1 MSKAQCDACTDL
13 RATSPE
19 FVAYGVTDTIAES
32 LMNNTGLNPTLP
44 VLHDDCEDMADLL
57 DCLIGRLNTD
67 DLKTCDVPDFLG
79 RFTGNL
85 YETLKAMNAVDCGL
99 WEKVKLLDEIL
110 KLLQEIMDKLEE
122 CCGGGGDE
130 GCYENVNPS
139 YYYDACPAPF
149 WNSHEGEDPFL
160 DGGVATRTCP
170 EGGLIFLYN
179 NKHGER
185 MDRKN
190 GTSYTTLFNYGDS
203 SLTVTYPTAT
213 TIHMVNTDTES
224 PWAVL
229 YIPCPGDPTPIPP
242 A

>member
-19 FVAYGVTDTIAES
+19 FVAHGVTEKIAES
-32 LMNNTGLNPTLP
+32 LMNNTGLNPELT

-122 CCGGGGDE
+122 CCGGGGGGTCWD
-130 GCYENVNPS
+130 NV
-139 YYYDACPAPF
+139 YAERYYDACPAPF
-149 WNSHEGEDPFL
+149 WNTHEGDDPFL
-160 DGGVATRTCP
+160 DGGVATRICP
-170 EGGLIFLYN
+170 EEGLFFLYN
-179 NKHGER
+179 NKNGA
-185 MDRKN
+185 KLYKKS
-190 GTSYTTLFNYGDS
+190 GTSAELILHNGDS
-203 SLTVTYPTAT
+203 SLTVTFPTDT

-224 PWAVL
+224 PWAIL
-229 YIPCPGDPTPIPP
+229 YLECASDEP

>member
-19 FVAYGVTDTIAES
+19 FVAYGVTDKIAES
-32 LMNNTGLNPTLP
+32 LMNNTGLNPELP
-44 VLHDDCEDMADLL
+44 VLHEDCEDMADVL

-67 DLKTCDVPDFLG
+67 DLATCDVPDFLS
-79 RFTGNL
+79 RFKGNL

-110 KLLQEIMDKLEE
+110 ELLKALKDKLDE
-122 CCGGGGDE
+122 CCDGGGDE
-130 GCYENVNPS
+130 GCFETVEPVTF
-139 YYYDACPAPF
+139 YDACPAPF
-149 WNSHEGEDPFL
+149 WNSHEGEEPFL
-160 DGGVATRTCP
+160 DGGVATRQCP

-185 MDRKN
+185 MYRKN
-190 GTSYTTLFNYGDS
+190 GTTATILFQYGDS
-203 SLTVTYPTAT
+203 SLTVTFPTAT

-229 YIPCPGDPTPIPP
+229 YIPCPGDELPP
-242 A
+242 R

>member
-122 CCGGGGDE
+122 CCGGGGGG
-130 GCYENVNPS
+130 GCFDGVLPS
-139 YYYDACPAPF
+139 RYYDACPAPF
-149 WNSHEGEDPFL
+149 WNSHGGEDPFL

-170 EGGLIFLYN
+170 ENGMIFLFN
-179 NKHGER
+179 NQQQSKLY
-185 MDRKN
+185 KKA
-190 GTSYTTLFNYGDS
+190 GTEAVELIAQSTPAF
-203 SLTVTYPTAT
+203 TVTFPTAT
-213 TIHMVNTDTES
+213 TIHMVNTNTEHI
-224 PWAVL
+224 WAAL
-229 YIPCPGDPTPIPP
+229 YLECPVEPEGDVK
-242 A
+242 

>member
-19 FVAYGVTDTIAES
+19 FVAYGVTDTVAKS

-44 VLHDDCEDMADLL
+44 VLHEDCEDMADVL
-57 DCLIGRLNTD
+57 DCLLGRLSTE

-110 KLLQEIMDKLEE
+110 ELLQQIKDKLEE
-122 CCGGGGDE
+122 CCEGGGG
-130 GCYENVNPS
+130 GCFDNVVPS
-139 YYYDACPAPF
+139 RYYDACPAPF

-160 DGGVATRTCP
+160 DGGVATRQCP
-170 EGGLIFLYN
+170 ENCMIFLFN
-179 NKHGER
+179 NQNQSKLYKKE
-185 MDRKN
+185 
-190 GTSYTTLFNYGDS
+190 GTEAIEMLGQSTPAF
-203 SLTVTYPTAT
+203 TVTFPTST
-213 TIHMVNTDTES
+213 TIHMVNTNTEHV
-224 PWAVL
+224 WAVL
-229 YIPCPGDPTPIPP
+229 YLACADGPV
-242 A
+242 

>member
-19 FVAYGVTDTIAES
+19 FVAYGVTDTVAKS

-44 VLHDDCEDMADLL
+44 VLHEDCEDMADVL
-57 DCLIGRLNTD
+57 DCLLGRLSTE

-110 KLLQEIMDKLEE
+110 RLLQEIMDKLEE
-122 CCGGGGDE
+122 CCGGGGGG
-130 GCYENVNPS
+130 GCFDYVVPS
-139 YYYDACPAPF
+139 RYYDACPAPF

-160 DGGVATRTCP
+160 DGGVATRQCP
-170 EGGLIFLYN
+170 ENCMIFLFNNQNQSKLYN
-179 NKHGER
+179 KE
-185 MDRKN
+185 
-190 GTSYTTLFNYGDS
+190 GTEAIELLGQSTPAF
-203 SLTVTYPTAT
+203 TVTFPTST
-213 TIHMVNTDTES
+213 TIHMVNTNTEHV
-224 PWAVL
+224 WAVL
-229 YIPCPGDPTPIPP
+229 YLACADGPV
-242 A
+242 